1 MLKKVYELGCLNL
14 EKLILK
20 YTKDLSLSSE
30 ECLILLKI
38 VENITAGKD
47 INEED
52 IAKSLKLDAAN
63 VSNVM
68 AKFIEQGY
76 LELDVV
82 IEHGICKE
90 KYSIDSLFKAL
101 EVILNDE
108 MKENKS
114 ESEDI
119 ISLLETKFSRV
130 LSSKELEIV
139 SSWENNNITKL
150 DVEEAC
156 RQLLAR
162 DFNLSI
168 NRIEKE
174 LFKLTRSKGTST
186 ADTIDRLLEKSR
198 NGYLS

>member
-1 MLKKVYELGCLNL
+1 
-14 EKLILK
+14 
-20 YTKDLSLSSE
+20 
-30 ECLILLKI
+30 
-38 VENITAGKD
+38 
-47 INEED
+47 
-52 IAKSLKLDAAN
+52 
-63 VSNVM
+63 
-68 AKFIEQGY
+68 
-76 LELDVV
+76 
-82 IEHGICKE
+82 
-90 KYSIDSLFKAL
+90 
-101 EVILNDE
+101 

-186 ADTIDRLLEKSR
+186 ADTIDRLLEKFQKTHKHIAVIVDEY
-198 NGYLS
+198 G